1 MLTVLGRS
9 RFTGFPRSPRAWKDE
24 EELKNQKTRL
34 ALAIA
39 RGESVTE
46 WALRNNVPRRSAFRW
61 ASDPKVRRSVESWR
75 RRALDRAIG
84 RMAGLAL
91 KAANGIARLADG
103 AESESVQ
110 LRSWR
115 AILADQMDVS
125 KFSNLEQRIAEVE
138 ALAAER
144 VQVQGHAGQS
154 LGEMG

>member
-1 MLTVLGRS
+1 VQ
-9 RFTGFPRSPRAWKDE
+9 E

-34 ALAIA
+34 ALPIA
-39 RGESVTE
+39 RGESVTD
-46 WALRNNVPRRSAFRW
+46 WARRNNVPRRSAFRW

-75 RRALDRAIG
+75 RRALDRAFG

-91 KAANGIARLADG
+91 KAANGIARLADR

-115 AILADQMDVS
+115 AILADQVAVS

-138 ALAAER
+138 ELADHQTR
-144 VQVQGHAGQS
+144 NQSRAG
-154 LGEMG
+154 

>member
-1 MLTVLGRS
+1 MQQ
-9 RFTGFPRSPRAWKDE
+9 

-39 RGESVTE
+39 RGESVAE
-46 WALRNNVPRRSAFRW
+46 WARRNNVPRRSAFRW

-115 AILADQMDVS
+115 AILADQMAVS
-125 KFSNLEQRIAEVE
+125 KFSNLEQRIVE
-138 ALAAER
+138 LEEQAADLAQDQSR
-144 VQVQGHAGQS
+144 AG
-154 LGEMG
+154 